1 MIGGAKGNF
10 ETPDENLAFEKISVQ
25 IVNLNG
31 KNVKK
36 VTVQP
41 GWNWKE
47 HMSQIAGT
55 EWCEGRPFGVV
66 VSGKYHAQHKD
77 GTEFDILPGE
87 AFIVEPGHNLWVVGD
102 EPVVVY
108 EFE

>member
-1 MIGGAKGNF
+1 MIGGVKGNF
-10 ETPDENLAFEKISVQ
+10 ETPDENLEFEKISVQ
-25 IVNLNG
+25 IDNLNG
-31 KNVKK
+31 KNVKT
-36 VTVQP
+36 VTLKP
-41 GWNWKE
+41 GCKLKE
-47 HMSQIAGT
+47 HMSQIEGT
-55 EWCEGRPFGVV
+55 EFCEGRPFGVG